1 MKTRKIN
8 CILLV
13 SFVLFFTTSCKER
26 EHEIIYLVHTLQD
39 CVISYTNEFGNEI
52 TIIHYN
58 EVGVDD
64 NDWKMT
70 VHFVPSLF
78 DPIDYDREIKLS
90 VSLVGDITNTSLVD
104 AKIFVDNERVKNEF
118 HIADDNI
125 DRKISKDERKKFRKD
140 VYLSYTIPKTFLEKY
155 LKLN

>member
-1 MKTRKIN
+1 
-8 CILLV
+8 
-13 SFVLFFTTSCKER
+13 
-26 EHEIIYLVHTLQD
+26 
-39 CVISYTNEFGNEI
+39 
-52 TIIHYN
+52 
-58 EVGVDD
+58 
-64 NDWKMT
+64 
-70 VHFVPSLF
+70 LF